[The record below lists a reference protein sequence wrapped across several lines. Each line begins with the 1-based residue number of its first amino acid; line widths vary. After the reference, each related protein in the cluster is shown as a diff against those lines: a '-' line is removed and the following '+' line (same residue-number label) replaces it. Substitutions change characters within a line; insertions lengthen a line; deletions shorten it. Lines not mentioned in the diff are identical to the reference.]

1 MLELNVAYLID
12 IQKASVASETEY
24 TLILTYPSAHL
35 EIYRRLMNLAE
46 RLLKEKPI
54 VKRFILEKKFFLTAS
69 IHNYKWE
76 MRVMNVQ
83 NCSETKLE
91 FSSMDGP
98 SYQRTFHITEITW
111 KNSIYYLQI
120 CHKAVQAVVVAR
132 ATNDV
137 EYLILIRISLDK
149 YKDQSSKYSDIYSL
163 HAIPYAREG
172 SILDY
177 YCAIANIE
185 RSKAIYLYISPKELL
200 RKTGKVGDVFEIEQ
214 NETRRGNP
222 PKVEH
227 LVGLLEYDCDIA
239 EYLRGIEEN

>member
-1 MLELNVAYLID
+1 M
-12 IQKASVASETEY
+12 
-24 TLILTYPSAHL
+24 
-35 EIYRRLMNLAE
+35 
-46 RLLKEKPI
+46 
-54 VKRFILEKKFFLTAS
+54 
-69 IHNYKWE
+69 
-76 MRVMNVQ
+76 
-83 NCSETKLE
+83 
-91 FSSMDGP
+91 
-98 SYQRTFHITEITW
+98 
-111 KNSIYYLQI
+111 
-120 CHKAVQAVVVAR
+120 VAR

-137 EYLILIRISLDK
+137 EYLILIRISLNK

-163 HAIPYAREG
+163 HAVPYAREG

-222 PKVEH
+222 PEVEH